1 MTELEMKVEAL
12 RRCIPSD
19 VYDKAIAELKN
30 NTPPIAD
37 MEFDVEAAVNQ
48 ALRDIGV
55 PVSLIGHAYLVRAI
69 ILTTNDPSFRQNIT
83 SILYFEIAKAY
94 NTTACRVERGM
105 RHAIE
110 VAWNRGDPD
119 VHFQYFGNAIS
130 PARGKPT
137 NREFITGMA
146 AAVRQMKMAHDWR
159 KK

>member
-12 RRCIPSD
+12 RRCVPSD
-19 VYDKAIAELKN
+19 AYDKAIAELKN
-30 NTPPIAD
+30 DTPPTAD

-48 ALRDIGV
+48 ALRDVGV
-55 PVSLIGHAYLVRAI
+55 PVGLVGHPCLVQAI
-69 ILTTNDPSFRQNIT
+69 IMVVNDPSFGRHIT
-83 SILYFEIAKAY
+83 SNLYFEVAKACD
-94 NTTACRVERGM
+94 TTATRAERGM

-110 VAWNRGDPD
+110 VAWDRGDPD

-146 AAVRQMKMAHDWR
+146 AAVRQMKMAHDRR